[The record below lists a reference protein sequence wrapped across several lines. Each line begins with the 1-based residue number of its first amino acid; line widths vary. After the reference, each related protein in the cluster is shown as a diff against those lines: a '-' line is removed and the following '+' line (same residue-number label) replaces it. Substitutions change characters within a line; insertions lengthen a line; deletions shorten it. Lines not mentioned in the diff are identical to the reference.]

1 MGTSFVTQILPPT
14 VTSCPIVAA
23 LRYGGRTWRQEA
35 VPCRVVDTLGAGD
48 AFIARLIV
56 GIVSGEEPSLA
67 LREAARSAAAT
78 CSYYGAFGH
87 PRAYRPVAE

>member
-1 MGTSFVTQILPPT
+1 MRDWSSDVCSSDL
-14 VTSCPIVAA
+14 
-23 LRYGGRTWRQEA
+23 
-35 VPCRVVDTLGAGD
+35 GD